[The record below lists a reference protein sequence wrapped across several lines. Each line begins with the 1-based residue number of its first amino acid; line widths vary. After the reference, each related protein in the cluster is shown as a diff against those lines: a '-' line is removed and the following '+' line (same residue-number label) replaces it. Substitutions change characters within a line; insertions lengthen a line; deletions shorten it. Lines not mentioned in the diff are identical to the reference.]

1 MLGTGGPDVGLAV
14 FAAIGLLG
22 GVHCLGMCGPLVTLY
37 AERMAPATDGGTVAG
52 GPGADGATRGAASDP
67 TRGPTFR
74 ELRQH
79 LLFNLGRTLAYAS
92 VGAAM
97 GGLGALVYD
106 AAAVAAVAGPV
117 RGVTGIVVGL
127 FVVAAGLANVRG
139 GSAGGH
145 LPVGGLFGRLSGSL
159 TARVDRWVRG
169 PRIVALG
176 AVHGLM
182 PCPIL
187 YPAFLYALAVGS
199 PLHGALALALLG
211 AGTVPTLFAY
221 GTVLGTLSPGTRVRL
236 HRVLGVLFVL
246 LGYLP
251 LAMGLMQFGIA
262 LPMPGVPFYQPLG

>member
-1 MLGTGGPDVGLAV
+1 MPGAGAPDVGLVV

-37 AERMAPATDGGTVAG
+37 ADRMAPRADGGTLAG
-52 GPGADGATRGAASDP
+52 GEAVGTRTG
-67 TRGPTFR
+67 RGPTFG

-79 LLFNLGRTLAYAS
+79 LLFNLGRTLAYAT

-97 GGLGALVYD
+97 GALGALVYD

-117 RGVTGIVVGL
+117 RGVTGVVVGL
-127 FVVAAGLANVRG
+127 LVVAAGLVNLRG
-139 GSAGGH
+139 GAAGGH
-145 LPVGGLFGRLSGSL
+145 LPVGGVFGGLSAAL
-159 TARVDRWVRG
+159 TSRVDRWVRG

-199 PLHGALALALLG
+199 PVHGALALALLG

-221 GTVLGTLSPGTRVRL
+221 GTVLGTLSPATRVRL
-236 HRVLGVLFVL
+236 HRVLGALFVL

-251 LAMGLMQFGIA
+251 LAMGLARFGVA
-262 LPMPGVPFYQPLG
+262 LPIPDVPFYQPLA

>member
-1 MLGTGGPDVGLAV
+1 MVGAGVPDVGLAV
-14 FAAIGLLG
+14 FLAIGLLG

-37 AERMAPATDGGTVAG
+37 ADRMTPATDGGTVSARRD
-52 GPGADGATRGAASDP
+52 AHA
-67 TRGPTFR
+67 RGPTFR

-92 VGAAM
+92 VGTAM
-97 GGLGALVYD
+97 GALGMFVYD

-117 RGVTGIVVGL
+117 RGVTGTVVGVL
-127 FVVAAGLANVRG
+127 VVVAGLANVRG
-139 GSAGGH
+139 GQGGH
-145 LPVGGLFGRLSGSL
+145 LPVGGLFGRLSTTL

-169 PRIVALG
+169 PRILALG

-187 YPAFLYALAVGS
+187 YPAFLYAFAVGS
-199 PLHGALALALLG
+199 PVHGALALALLG
-211 AGTVPTLFAY
+211 VGTVPTLFAY
-221 GTVLGTLSPGTRVRL
+221 GTVLGTLSPETRRRL

-251 LAMGLMQFGIA
+251 LAMGLAQFGVV
-262 LPMPGVPFYQPLG
+262 LPMPEVPFYQPLS

>member
-1 MLGTGGPDVGLAV
+1 MPGTGGPDVGLVA

-37 AERMAPATDGGTVAG
+37 AGRMAPEPASATDGGTVST
-52 GPGADGATRGAASDP
+52 GAHGHDRRD
-67 TRGPTFR
+67 RGPTFR

-79 LLFNLGRTLAYAS
+79 LLFNLGRTLAYAT

-97 GGLGALVYD
+97 GALGMLVYD

-117 RGVTGIVVGL
+117 RGVTGVVVGL
-127 FVVAAGLANVRG
+127 LVVTAGVANVRG

-145 LPVGGLFGRLSGSL
+145 LPVGGLFGRLSTAL

-199 PLHGALALALLG
+199 PLHGALALSLLG

-221 GTVLGTLSPGTRVRL
+221 GTVLGTLSPTTRVRL
-236 HRVLGVLFVL
+236 HRVLGALFVL

-251 LAMGLMQFGIA
+251 LAMGLSQFGVS
-262 LPMPGVPFYQPLG
+262 LPMPDVPFYQPLA

>member
-1 MLGTGGPDVGLAV
+1 MVAAADPGLLV
-14 FAAIGLLG
+14 FLAIGVLG
-22 GVHCLGMCGPLVTLY
+22 GAHCLGMCGPLVTLY
-37 AERMAPATDGGTVAG
+37 ADRMGEAATDGGHPT
-52 GPGADGATRGAASDP
+52 ATHSPDRGV
-67 TRGPTFR
+67 TFR

-79 LLFNLGRTLAYAS
+79 LLFNLGRTLAYAT

-97 GGLGALVYD
+97 GALGALVYD

-117 RGVTGIVVGL
+117 RGVTGVVVGL
-127 FVVAAGLANVRG
+127 LVVTAGVANVRG

-145 LPVGGLFGRLSGSL
+145 LPVGGLFGRLSGAL

-199 PLHGALALALLG
+199 PLHGALALSLLG
-211 AGTVPTLFAY
+211 LGTVPTLFAY

-251 LAMGLMQFGIA
+251 LAMGLSQFGVS
-262 LPMPGVPFYQPLG
+262 LPMPEVPFYQPLA